1 MFELIVLANLMIQPC
16 YGYELKGKLKQLNPN
31 NNKIYPLL
39 KKLAQQKL
47 VEASTM
53 FQEGK
58 PNKKIYTI
66 TEKGRQYFIE
76 RLAEFDE
83 VSAQN
88 LDQFSIRMAF
98 SYLLPRETVQKI
110 ILTRERALS
119 VQSNVTITTQLPM
132 TTDDSIRL
140 LKLIAELRNVELSY
154 LAELKKKY
162 DIVEH

>member
-1 MFELIVLANLMIQPC
+1 MIQPC